1 MKAWRS
7 FSKPTDWRQKKEK
20 SKDQRSFKSGMLFS
34 RYHRP
39 HHPPPSVIASM
50 QISNKNVRSMPAF
63 ASTETQLFQR
73 SGHETSEDL
82 RSACLSFLLLFL
94 AVVADLAL
102 RSA

>member
-1 MKAWRS
+1 MGSDFKPT
-7 FSKPTDWRQKKEK
+7 FKPTDWRNNRTQA
-20 SKDQRSFKSGMLFS
+20 SSKSGKLFS

-39 HHPPPSVIASM
+39 HHPPPSVIASV
-50 QISNKNVRSMPAF
+50 QISNGKVRSMPAF

-82 RSACLSFLLLFL
+82 RSACLSFMLLFL

-102 RSA
+102 RST